1 MISPYP
7 ALIFYHHFL
16 LWSWWRPL
24 LLSLVPL
31 NSSVIPVSHWSPPS
45 ISGLLQTHPI
55 TFHSQGLSCET
66 PSLFVHPPPFCHYSL
81 SSHSF
86 CFSVTLRLSLLSHL
100 FRNSPLSPVMLFA
113 QILNGGHLSSGF
125 SLNTSSS
132 KMTVTFHHSGFSL
145 NTSSSHHPIHS
156 SLIPSLSTCHPVS
169 FLSQHL
175 SYLIASYVFV
185 CLLSG
190 LPPSGWRL
198 AVSI

>member
-1 MISPYP
+1 MQQHCSNESILWGLIGIS
-7 ALIFYHHFL
+7 LDSH
-16 LWSWWRPL
+16 
-24 LLSLVPL
+24 
-31 NSSVIPVSHWSPPS
+31 IPP
-45 ISGLLQTHPI
+45 
-55 TFHSQGLSCET
+55 
-66 PSLFVHPPPFCHYSL
+66 CHYSL

-198 AVSI
+198 AVSIQYIIISDEIFSASLVFSQDRVSFSFGAT